1 MMALKTR
8 SLLIYCTHGTYG
20 RDDDAYGAIL
30 QANTALARGM
40 NVSFVLVDDGVL
52 MAKKG
57 QKPDKI
63 GLPNN
68 LKEIADFID
77 LGGRLIVIKESL
89 KERGVAESELVDGV
103 ELMKFTNLNN
113 LIEQHQ
119 ISLTF

>member
-1 MMALKTR
+1 MIVLKTR

-57 QKPDKI
+57 QNPDKI

-103 ELMKFTNLNN
+103 ELMKFTHLNN

>member
-1 MMALKTR
+1 MALKTR

-57 QKPDKI
+57 QNPDKI

>member
-1 MMALKTR
+1 MINMKTQ

-40 NVSFVLVDDGVL
+40 QVTFVLVDDGVL

-57 QKPDKI
+57 QNPDKI

-68 LKEIADFID
+68 LNEITDFIE
-77 LGGRLIVIKESL
+77 LEGRLVVIKESL
-89 KERGVAESELVDGV
+89 HERGVSATELVDGI
-103 ELMKFTNLNN
+103 EILDFTHLIP

>member
-1 MMALKTR
+1 MALKTR

>member
-1 MMALKTR
+1 MILLKTR

-103 ELMKFTNLNN
+103 ELMEFAQLNN
-113 LIEQHQ
+113 LIERHQ